1 MKPELISFEQQPSS
15 EIYETYT
22 RFMDEEPFYTG
33 ACLAGLDT
41 PEAWE
46 IRLFLLGHSKDG
58 RRGVAQGLAG
68 IKTEKAYE
76 LRVNLLEDAP
86 ESVARSL
93 AGDDSET
100 AWQLRTKIQER
111 IDEAGV
117 ANGLAESL
125 ANIDTPR
132 AWELRNELLK
142 DRQVVSSILEG
153 LAGVDSEEA
162 WKIRSEYV
170 NEYPAFVAGS
180 LINLHGSRVDHMRKE
195 IANLDEQALLMSYTG
210 SDESMAWELRNKYI
224 HINPFF
230 VGTSLAGVDNEE
242 ADEMRQELFN
252 KLIVSDSE
260 GRTKVRKGILQG
272 LHSNYIFES
281 LNPNTN

>member
-1 MKPELISFEQQPSS
+1 MTPELISFEQQPSS
-15 EIYETYT
+15 EIYETYN
-22 RFMDEEPFYTG
+22 RFKDEEPFYTG

-100 AWQLRTKIQER
+100 AWELRKKIKER

-180 LINLHGSRVDHMRKE
+180 LISLHGSRVDHMRKE
-195 IANLDEQALLMSYTG
+195 ISKLDEQALLMSYSG
-210 SDESMAWELRNKYI
+210 SDESKAWELRNEFL
-224 HINPFF
+224 HVNPFF
-230 VGTSLAGVDNEE
+230 VGTSLAGVDNED
-242 ADEMRQELFN
+242 ADEMRQELMN
-252 KLIVSDSE
+252 MISLHDADTAHKI
-260 GRTKVRKGILQG
+260 RKGILQG
-272 LHSNYIFES
+272 LNSNYIFES

>member
-1 MKPELISFEQQPSS
+1 MKPELISLEQDSS
-15 EIYETYT
+15 HNIYEIYNN
-22 RFMDEEPFYTG
+22 FKAEEPFYSG

-46 IRLFLLGHSKDG
+46 IRLYLLGHSKDG

-68 IKTEKAYE
+68 IRTEKAYE

-93 AGDDSET
+93 AGDDSEI
-100 AWQLRTKIQER
+100 AWQLRQKIKER
-111 IDEAGV
+111 LDEAGV
-117 ANGLAESL
+117 ANGLAESI

-142 DRQVVSSILEG
+142 DRQAISSILEG
-153 LAGVDSEEA
+153 LAGVNSEAA
-162 WKIRSEYV
+162 WKIRADYV

-180 LINLHGSRVDHMRKE
+180 LIGLSGQRVEAMRKQ
-195 IANLDEQALLMSYTG
+195 IASLDEQAVLMSYTG
-210 SDESMAWELRNKYI
+210 SNEPKAWELRDKFLN
-224 HINPFF
+224 INPFF
-230 VGTSLAGVDNEE
+230 VGTSLAGIDNKKANETRERLINMLTLNTGE
-242 ADEMRQELFN
+242 AYN
-252 KLIVSDSE
+252 
-260 GRTKVRKGILQG
+260 KVRKGILQG

-281 LNPNTN
+281 LKTAA